1 MTATVA
7 QKKPRKSL
15 PRKSRSL
22 PKLTIPADVAPVGAV
37 LDGTEPIDEDELA
50 QRVALLRRFREL
62 LMQQRERFQGY
73 LATLEKQQR
82 VIESGSADELL
93 AYVEL
98 EEQMVADIF
107 SIQKVIDPLEEM
119 YRAAVP
125 LSSAGDVP
133 SLKTTLESLKN
144 QAVTRSAHNRE
155 LLSTRM
161 AEIRAEIKGLRNNPF
176 ANLSR
181 SMYQN
186 SVTASLVDI
195 SG

>member
-1 MTATVA
+1 M
-7 QKKPRKSL
+7 
-15 PRKSRSL
+15 
-22 PKLTIPADVAPVGAV
+22 